1 MKPLH
6 IPPIISAALAKGA
19 ALVIS
24 LSGGKD
30 SQALLAALVAAY
42 RTHRWPGPIFAVHA
56 HLGRAEW
63 PQTMAHCQSLCDGAG
78 IPLHIV
84 GRSAGADLVDR
95 WRERM
100 QTLAGTGKPFWS
112 SAAQRYCTS
121 DMKRGP
127 IDQLLRKYSLVI
139 SAEGVRADESPNRAR
154 KPVVAIRPQITAA
167 GLRSLP
173 MEQALTYRSFK
184 QRLAL
189 TWYPLHDWSESD
201 VWQACG
207 TDINDLR
214 ERQAL
219 HRLGHEVLALD
230 GWPGHPAYVYGNER
244 LSCAL
249 CVLASRNDL
258 RNGAK
263 HNPELFQE
271 LVAMERES
279 GFTFRQDLALA
290 ELEVP

>member
-1 MKPLH
+1 MKALH
-6 IPPIISAALAKGA
+6 IPPIIRAALAKGA

-42 RTHRWPGPIFAVHA
+42 IANGWTGVIIGVHA

-63 PQTMAHCQSLCDGAG
+63 PQTMAHCQALCDEAG
-78 IPLHIV
+78 IKLYIV
-84 GRSAGADLVDR
+84 GRTAGADLVDR
-95 WRERM
+95 MKDRM
-100 QTLAGTGKPFWS
+100 QDVQGTGKPFWPS
-112 SAAQRYCTS
+112 SAMRYCTS

-127 IDQLLRKYSLVI
+127 IDTLLRKYKLVI
-139 SAEGVRADESPNRAR
+139 SAEGVRGDESPNRAK
-154 KPVVAIRPQITAA
+154 KPVVAMRKQITA
-167 GLRSLP
+167 
-173 MEQALTYRSFK
+173 EALHNFPLEDALAHRSFK

-219 HRLGHEVLALD
+219 YRLGQEALALD
-230 GWPGHPAYVYGNER
+230 NWPAHPAYVYGNER

-290 ELEVP
+290 DLEV